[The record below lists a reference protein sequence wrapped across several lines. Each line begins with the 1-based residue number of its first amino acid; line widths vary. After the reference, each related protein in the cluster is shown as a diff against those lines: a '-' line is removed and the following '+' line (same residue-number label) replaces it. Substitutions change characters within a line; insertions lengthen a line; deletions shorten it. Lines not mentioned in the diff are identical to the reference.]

1 MKQLLIEQSS
11 TETYTSHAGFA
22 LVGLCL
28 NQLAAFFKALKVDIP
43 LRHGTSHIDLIKS
56 YIGILCLGK
65 SDFEAIEGFRNDAYF
80 KQALS
85 IKQVLSCSRLRQRL
99 DEHAEALLPIMRQ
112 CLITFLIHAKVPVTP
127 LATHHVALDIDVYP
141 MNNENTQKEGVS
153 R

>member
-1 MKQLLIEQSS
+1 MSLSQCKMKRLLIEQSS

-28 NQLAAFFKALKVDIP
+28 NQLGAFFKALKVDIP
-43 LRHGTSHIDLIKS
+43 LRHGTSHIDVIKS

-85 IKQVLSCSRLRQRL
+85 IKQVLSSSGLFN
-99 DEHAEALLPIMRQ
+99 ANVI
-112 CLITFLIHAKVPVTP
+112 I
-127 LATHHVALDIDVYP
+127 
-141 MNNENTQKEGVS
+141 
-153 R
+153 